1 MTVRLSDYY
10 SQIVR
15 DGRSGRP
22 TMAEARADFR
32 RDVLARQVNPY
43 RIR

>member
-15 DGRSGRP
+15 DGRPGRP
-22 TMAEARADFR
+22 TIAEARADYR
-32 RDVLARQVNPY
+32 RDLQARHVNPF